1 MTGAPLY
8 FRWDGDGMIPIG
20 RYVREA
26 NERFVVGERYQMEV
40 IEQRSQ
46 AFHAFYFA
54 RVAELWS
61 NLPERFGDRFKSP
74 DHLRAYALVHTGHCE
89 ENVVTV
95 ESEEVA
101 QRVGAFA
108 LALDDLCIIDIKGTV
123 VSVFKAHSQKKSAM
137 DAQAFRDSAQD
148 VIDFI
153 ENEMIGLRK
162 AG

>member
-8 FRWDGDGMIPIG
+8 FRWNGDGMIPIG
-20 RYVREA
+20 RYIREA

-54 RVAELWS
+54 RVAELWQT
-61 NLPERFGDRFKSP
+61 LPERFDGRFKSP

-95 ESEEVA
+95 ESKEVA
-101 QRVGAFA
+101 ERVGAFA
-108 LALDDLCIIDIKGTV
+108 LALDDLCVIDIKGTV
-123 VSVFKAHSQKKSAM
+123 VRVFKAHSQKKSAM
-137 DAQAFRDSAQD
+137 GAKAFKQSAED

-153 ENEMIGLRK
+153 ENEMIGLKERT
-162 AG
+162 